1 MASISTLYA
10 DVNGVKTPLDI
21 FPNSTGWKDVSTI
34 NDPFKVGSVGG
45 VTMGIQYQ
53 KIANVV
59 YIRGLVGTTADY
71 DGNTSVTLCT
81 LPSGYRPTKKNEYR
95 LCAMSG
101 ANVARLL
108 ITTAGSFCIEWS
120 RSLSNGQPLTG
131 AVTWIDVSCNFII
144 N

>member
-10 DVNGVKTPLDI
+10 DVNGTKTPLEI
-21 FPNSTGWKDVSTI
+21 FPISSGWKEISTI
-34 NDPFKVGSVGG
+34 KEPFKEGSVGG

-53 KIANVV
+53 KVGNIV
-59 YIRGLVGTTADY
+59 YIRGLVGTTSDY
-71 DGNTSVTLCT
+71 DGSASVTLCT

-101 ANVARLL
+101 SNIARLL
-108 ITTAGSFCIEWS
+108 ITTAGSFAIEWS

-131 AVTWIDVSCNFII
+131 ALTWIDVSCNFII